1 MKLLRRLSLL
11 TIPLWGLLFL
21 TGCGGS
27 SPPDDK
33 GRKILHFGNG
43 AEPQDLDAHAVTGVV
58 EHHLLKAFAEGLVSE
73 DPELNITPGVAESW
87 EISDDGLVYT
97 FHLNPNA
104 KWSNGDT
111 ITAQDF
117 VGTYKRML
125 TPSIA
130 AEYSYML
137 FHVVG
142 AEDYLMGKLDDFNQT
157 GFQAL
162 DEHTLQLTLA
172 QRTPFLLHAMNHYA
186 WYPVPVKVI
195 DQYGGLERKGT
206 AWTRPEN
213 FVGNGAFNLKSW
225 QPNRKIVAERSPTYW
240 DAANVKLDE
249 IHFYPI
255 ESIDTEE
262 RMFRTGQLDITNE
275 VPLSKIKTYLADNP
289 DSISIMPYNGV
300 YFYRF
305 NTTQP
310 PFDDV
315 RVRKALAYAI
325 DRKALVE
332 KVTLAYETPAY
343 HVVPPD
349 LLTYESEHNL
359 KPDLAE
365 AKRLLAEAGY
375 PNGEG
380 FPQADLLYNTSE
392 KHRTIAEAIQ
402 QMWRQNLGV
411 NIGLYNQEWK
421 VYLDAQ
427 DNMDYQIMRA
437 GWIADYVDPHVFVD
451 MWKTGGG
458 NNDTGWSN
466 AEYDALLDSALD
478 APNDEAR
485 FKIYNQME
493 KILIDEMPVLPICLT
508 TKSPRWTTSPGS
520 MSISHRAARSNPRA
534 SRREVSN
541 TKYQV
546 TRTASNP
553 GNQEQDRRLLRLFAA
568 ISSVR
573 QPLPIFQFSAF
584 PFPRPPPSLILVLV
598 LDLVLD
604 PIISSQQSDSRIQ

>member
-1 MKLLRRLSLL
+1 MKYSRLLPLLVVPLALTLS
-11 TIPLWGLLFL
+11 FV
-21 TGCGGS
+21 GCGKSGES
-27 SPPDDK
+27 ASA
-33 GRKILHFGNG
+33 GLNVLHFGNG

-58 EHHLLKAFAEGLVSE
+58 EHHLLKAFGEGLVSE
-73 DPELNITPGVAESW
+73 DPDLNVIPGVAQRW
-87 EISDDGLVYT
+87 EISDDGKVYT

-104 KWSNGDT
+104 KWDNGDAL
-111 ITAQDF
+111 TAHDF

-142 AEDYLMGKLDDFNQT
+142 AEDFLLGKIDDFADT
-157 GFQAL
+157 GFKAI
-162 DEHTLQLTLA
+162 DDHTLELTLR

-195 DQYGGLERKGT
+195 EKFGGLTRKGT

-213 FVGNGAFNLKSW
+213 FVGNGAFRLKSW
-225 QPNRKIVAERSPTYW
+225 QPNRKIVAEKSPTYW

-262 RMFRTGQLDITNE
+262 RMFRTGQLHITNE
-275 VPLSKIKTYLADNP
+275 VPLSKIKTYLEEKP
-289 DSISIMPYNGV
+289 DHISIKPYNGV

-305 NTTQP
+305 NTTRP

-325 DRKALVE
+325 DREALVE

-349 LLTYESEHNL
+349 ILSYVSENRF
-359 KPDLAE
+359 
-365 AKRLLAEAGY
+365 AKNIAKARRLLAEAGY

-380 FPQADLLYNTSE
+380 FPTTELLYNTSE

-402 QMWRQNLGV
+402 QMWRQNLGID
-411 NIGLYNQEWK
+411 IGLYNQEWK

-427 DNMDYQIMRA
+427 DNQDYQVMRA
-437 GWIADYVDPHVFVD
+437 GWIADYVDPNVFID
-451 MWKTGGG
+451 MWKTDGG
-458 NNDTGWSN
+458 NNDTGWGN
-466 AEYDALLDSALD
+466 AEYDRMLEEALN

-485 FKIYNQME
+485 FAVYNRME
-493 KILIDEMPVLPICLT
+493 KILLDEMPVMPIYHYTNSKLI
-508 TKSPRWTTSPGS
+508 SPDVIGYKITPLDNFPW
-520 MSISHRAARSNPRA
+520 
-534 SRREVSN
+534 
-541 TKYQV
+541 KYV
-546 TRTASNP
+546 DLKTAP
-553 GNQEQDRRLLRLFAA
+553 
-568 ISSVR
+568 
-573 QPLPIFQFSAF
+573 
-584 PFPRPPPSLILVLV
+584 
-598 LDLVLD
+598 
-604 PIISSQQSDSRIQ
+604 

>member
-1 MKLLRRLSLL
+1 MKFLRYLPLLVAPLL
-11 TIPLWGLLFL
+11 GLLFF

-27 SPPDDK
+27 SSPEDS
-33 GRKILHFGNG
+33 GLKILHFGNG
-43 AEPQDLDAHAVTGVV
+43 AEPQDLDAHSVTGVV
-58 EHHLLKAFAEGLVSE
+58 EHHLLKAFAEGLVAE
-73 DPELNITPGVAESW
+73 DPDLNIIPGVAQSW
-87 EISDDGLVYT
+87 EISEDGLVYT
-97 FHLNPNA
+97 FNLNPAA

-111 ITAQDF
+111 ITAHDF
-117 VGTYKRML
+117 IGTYKRML
-125 TPSIA
+125 TASLA

-137 FHVVG
+137 FHVAG
-142 AEDYLMGKLDDFNQT
+142 AEDYLMGKIDDFSQT

-162 DEHTLQLTLA
+162 DDHTLQLTLQ

-186 WYPVPVKVI
+186 WYPVPVRVI
-195 DQYGGLERKGT
+195 EQFGGLDRKGT

-213 FVGNGAFNLKSW
+213 FVGNGAFQLKSW

-240 DAANVKLDE
+240 DADNVHLDE

-262 RMFRTGQLDITNE
+262 RMFRTGQLHITDE
-275 VPLSKIKTYLADNP
+275 VPLSKIKTYLAESPEN
-289 DSISIMPYNGV
+289 ISIMPYIGV

-305 NTTQP
+305 NTTKA
-310 PFDDV
+310 PFDDA

-325 DRKALVE
+325 DRTALVE
-332 KVTLAYETPAY
+332 KVTLAYEMPAY

-349 LLTYESEHNL
+349 ILTYKSEHRFEMN
-359 KPDLAE
+359 LAE

-380 FPQADLLYNTSE
+380 FPATELLYNTSE

-402 QMWRQNLGV
+402 QMWRQNLGI

-437 GWIADYVDPHVFVD
+437 GWIADYVDPHVFLD

-458 NNDTGWSN
+458 NNDTGWGD
-466 AEYDALLDSALD
+466 ETFDRLLGEALD

-485 FKIYNQME
+485 FAIYNQME
-493 KILIDEMPVLPICLT
+493 RILVDEMPVMPIYHYTNSKLI
-508 TKSPRWTTSPGS
+508 SPDVLHYKITPLDNFPWKFVDLK
-520 MSISHRAARSNPRA
+520 AAPD
-534 SRREVSN
+534 
-541 TKYQV
+541 
-546 TRTASNP
+546 
-553 GNQEQDRRLLRLFAA
+553 GAA
-568 ISSVR
+568 E
-573 QPLPIFQFSAF
+573 
-584 PFPRPPPSLILVLV
+584 
-598 LDLVLD
+598 
-604 PIISSQQSDSRIQ
+604 